1 MGTNEGTVWWTL
13 LYLCDEGAV
22 RAFMALDGLTV
33 VVYEMV
39 SFLLLRTSLLNLLGF
54 VSSFVWP
61 FIGFILLW

>member
-1 MGTNEGTVWWTL
+1 
-13 LYLCDEGAV
+13 
-22 RAFMALDGLTV
+22 MALDGLTV

-39 SFLLLRTSLLNLLGF
+39 SFLLLRTSLLNLLAF